1 MNRNLKV
8 QFDKVTAIA
17 DFIRASHA
25 AGAIDDYN
33 GACLLQYLRLNAEK
47 FVASHLEAPEDAPNP
62 YGFIATCEGLD
73 IYAKNPTSTTVRD
86 KIRDRLASDAAK
98 ELEDL
103 RVVVKHRVEGFP
115 LDNLER
121 ALGMKWTEYYGRKG

>member
-1 MNRNLKV
+1 MN
-8 QFDKVTAIA
+8 TAISE
-17 DFIRASHA
+17 FIRASHA
-25 AGAIDDYN
+25 AGVIDDFN
-33 GACLLQYLRLNAEK
+33 GACLLQYLRLNEDK
-47 FVASHLEAPEDAPNP
+47 FVDTNLDAEGEALHP
-62 YGFIATCEGLD
+62 YGYVANCEGLD

-86 KIRDRLASDAAK
+86 KIRDRLASDAAQ

-103 RVVVKHRVEGFP
+103 RIVVKLRVEGFP